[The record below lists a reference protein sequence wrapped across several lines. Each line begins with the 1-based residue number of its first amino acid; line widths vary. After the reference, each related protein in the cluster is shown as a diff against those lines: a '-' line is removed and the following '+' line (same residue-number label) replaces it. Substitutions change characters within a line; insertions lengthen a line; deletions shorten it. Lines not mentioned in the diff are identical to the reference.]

1 LFIILYIAEKTTA
14 MEKVRDMKK
23 HVTFVAALH
32 IGFGVLGFIVSITLY
47 FVLEFAESFVHDVD
61 VADVVMNMLKIFLP
75 SLIGLRS
82 VLGIIG
88 GISLMKYRQ
97 WARILIIVLSALDCI
112 KVPIGTAKGVYS
124 IWTLMQDDT
133 IKLFKDDH
141 INKINQV

>member
-1 LFIILYIAEKTTA
+1 

-32 IGFGVLGFIVSITLY
+32 IGFGVLGFIGSITLY